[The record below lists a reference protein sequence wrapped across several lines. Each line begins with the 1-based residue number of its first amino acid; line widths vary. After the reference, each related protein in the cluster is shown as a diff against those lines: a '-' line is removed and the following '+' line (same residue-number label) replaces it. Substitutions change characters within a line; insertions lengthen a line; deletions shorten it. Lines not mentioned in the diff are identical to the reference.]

1 MDMGV
6 TMSVD
11 VDVAVNMDG
20 DPEKVMNMD
29 NKDLMPW
36 VFFNNEDWRRQ
47 SLPLARGLQSF
58 PAWKKKERKISLN

>member
-11 VDVAVNMDG
+11 IDVAVNMDG
-20 DPEKVMNMD
+20 DPEKVMNMN

-58 PAWKKKERKISLN
+58 LAWKKKRKKDLS

>member
-1 MDMGV
+1 MDMGANI
-6 TMSVD
+6 SVD
-11 VDVAVNMDG
+11 IDVAVNMDE
-20 DPEKVMNMD
+20 DPEKVINMD

-58 PAWKKKERKISLN
+58 SA